1 MVTGRLALAKIRR
14 CHYGGAELKFATLDP
29 VISREPD
36 RSREGAIGLDR
47 AASLWIIGFTILA
60 GSVSLIYPFGR
71 DQGSYGYAAWVLLD
85 GGMPYLD
92 VYAYKPPMNVLLHAL
107 AMGLFGVNTWAIRAM
122 DIAWTAAT
130 GLVVASVALELWKR
144 RDAALAAGLA
154 VPFFYYQID
163 YWTTAQTDGWMT
175 LPCAAAVWAVL
186 RGGRALDLS
195 KRRSIAWWIGAGALA
210 GVAVL
215 FKYTAGLIGLPML
228 MALAWVRASY
238 RHRVWVGI
246 PAMLLGGLLTLGACW
261 AWLFIGGAWDAFLET
276 QLGLAAYVGTR
287 ADLSDVS
294 QTLKWLFTLERTKTD
309 LVPLVW
315 APFVALVPALIA
327 ARPKS
332 RADWAGWGLVVSW
345 WLIAF
350 GNVLVQGKFYDYHYL
365 PLLAPSALVAGLGFS
380 ALLRL
385 PLSRIPRRIARV
397 ALVAGLIAVAVAAT
411 PMGGRAVELTRV
423 TVGGQTMDEYIA
435 SRSEY
440 ALSLYNVG
448 EIRAVAKLLQETTT
462 PEQRVFV
469 WGYAPTIYVRAQRR
483 TVSRFLYNFPLRTAW
498 RNAEYKA
505 ELMRALRAQPPEVFV
520 VSSEDRYL
528 GLTGSKKDSAEL
540 LRDFGE
546 LNEFVTSR
554 YALET
559 KIGRYSIYRFRR
571 GVEDSA
577 L

>member
-1 MVTGRLALAKIRR
+1 MVSSA
-14 CHYGGAELKFATLDP
+14 
-29 VISREPD
+29 PD
-36 RSREGAIGLDR
+36 RRHEHAAGLGR
-47 AASLWIIGFTILA
+47 ASSVWIIGFSVLC

-107 AMGLFGVNTWAIRAM
+107 AMGVSGVNTWAIRAM

-130 GLVVASVALELWKR
+130 GLVVASIALELWKR

-175 LPCAAAVWAVL
+175 LPSAIAVWAVL
-186 RGGRALDLS
+186 RGGRALEHD
-195 KRRSIAWWIGAGALA
+195 RRRAILNWIGAGASA

-228 MALAWVRASY
+228 LALAWVRASY
-238 RHRVWVGI
+238 RHRVWLGL

-261 AWLFIGGAWDAFLET
+261 AWLSSGGAWDAFMDI
-276 QLGLAAYVGTR
+276 QLGLASYIGHR
-287 ADLSDVS
+287 ADLSDIRR
-294 QTLKWLFTLERTKTD
+294 TLYWLFSLERTKTD

-315 APFVALVPALIA
+315 TPFVALVPALIT
-327 ARPKS
+327 ARPKNPAS
-332 RADWAGWGLVVSW
+332 WLGWALVAGW

-365 PLLAPSALVAGLGFS
+365 PLLAPSALVTGLGFS

-385 PLSRIPRRIARV
+385 PLARIPKPGLRA
-397 ALVAGLIAVAVAAT
+397 AMVAGLISVAIAAT
-411 PMGGRAVELTRV
+411 PMGGRAVELARV
-423 TVGGQTMDEYIA
+423 TVGGQTIEEYVA

-448 EIRAVAKLLQETTT
+448 EIRAVADLIEATTT

-469 WGYAPTIYVRAQRR
+469 WGYAPTIYVRAQRHA
-483 TVSRFLYNFPLRTAW
+483 VSRFLYNFPLRTEW

-505 ELMRALRAQPPEVFV
+505 ELMRELRAQPPDVFV
-520 VSSEDRYL
+520 VASEDRYV
-528 GLTGSKKDSAEL
+528 GLTGSKKDSMEL
-540 LRDFGE
+540 LREFEE
-546 LNEFVTSR
+546 LNEFVASL
-554 YALET
+554 YSPET
-559 KIGRYSIYRFRR
+559 KIGRYAIFRI
-571 GVEDSA
+571 GDPTVA
-577 L
+577 P